1 MVLSITLKEGSNV
14 KYLLK
19 PPTDAISEATS
30 IKMESRIRKS
40 HPTKSQDWSTA
51 FNLGES
57 PLSPGMAVKVSN

>member
-19 PPTDAISEATS
+19 PPTDANSEAITINKDGIS
-30 IKMESRIRKS
+30 NQKVSSYEISL
-40 HPTKSQDWSTA
+40 STA